1 MKPWQNGFDLDYL
14 KSVEEK
20 YKAYNK
26 YAFSK
31 FAQVKKNTVADLLS
45 KVTLIILSEDT
56 FIDIANV
63 KVGSNITMYGDTII
77 GNKKRG
83 DSVITKLTGDTKLL
97 QEAINQIQTD
107 SWLYVWA
114 ENSEHKKLAEDCNFC
129 YVGSKITTY
138 SEIYSIYYRGSYRD
152 FPVVDP
158 AENVS
163 VKKLQSREDLLSV
176 ANKISDRLKEL
187 PDFSNH
193 FSSYNK
199 KDTWSALSLRGFRP
213 EPEFIG
219 KPLKNEKFKSGYSDF
234 SLQDTELMKLFP
246 EVSVLTSELNC
257 ERIRFM
263 RLEPGNGELTRH
275 TDQVDPE
282 MGGTK
287 GKLSRLHFPIITNDD
302 VVFTVWEPSG
312 NKLEVNMKPGE
323 CWFLDTRKPHRV
335 INGGNTPR
343 IHLVIDC
350 ITDDNLHTRIIK

>member
-1 MKPWQNGFDLDYL
+1 MKSWQNGFDLDYL
-14 KSVEEK
+14 KGIEDK
-20 YKAYNK
+20 YKSYNK

-31 FAQVKKNTVADLLS
+31 FAQVKKNIVANLLS
-45 KVTLIILSEDT
+45 NKTLKVLSDDTL
-56 FIDIANV
+56 IDIATV
-63 KVGSNITMYGDTII
+63 KVASNITMYGDTII

-83 DSVITKLTGDTKLL
+83 DAVITKLVGDMNLL
-97 QEAINQIQTD
+97 KKEIDQIQQD

-114 ENSEHKKLAEDCNFC
+114 ENPEHKKLAEDCNFC

-152 FPVVDP
+152 FPVIDL

-163 VKKLQSREDLLSV
+163 VKKLQYRKDLLDV
-176 ANKISDRLKEL
+176 AEEISNRLKTL
-187 PDFSNH
+187 PNFSNH

-219 KPLKNEKFKSGYSDF
+219 KPLKNEKFKSGYTDF
-234 SLQDTELMKLFP
+234 QLQDTELMKLFP
-246 EVSVLTSELNC
+246 EISVLTSELNC

-263 RLEPGNGELTRH
+263 KLEPGNGELTRH

-287 GKLSRLHFPIITNDD
+287 GKISRLHFPIITNDD

-335 INGGNTPR
+335 INGGTTPR

-350 ITDDNLHTRIIK
+350 ITDDNLHARIIK